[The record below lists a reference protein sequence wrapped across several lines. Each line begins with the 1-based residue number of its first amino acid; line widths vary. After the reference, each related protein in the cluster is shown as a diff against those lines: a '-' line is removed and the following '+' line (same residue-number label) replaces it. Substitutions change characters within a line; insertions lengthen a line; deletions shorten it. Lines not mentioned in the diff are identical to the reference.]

1 VSGEVRFDL
10 EAIFRSHYVR
20 VARAVTRVVRN
31 PARAEEL
38 AVEAFLKWSRSPEA
52 QGARAEAWLIRTAV
66 RLGLDELRRLER
78 RGRYERL
85 LGIGSTSPTPEE
97 ICAGSEERERVRVT
111 LSALDPRHAELLLL
125 HADGLSYDEI
135 AAALNLNPASVGTLL
150 ARARQTFRKEYLKRY
165 GEQ

>member
-1 VSGEVRFDL
+1 MSGEVRFDL